1 MSGVLSA
8 DRPETVGGRSI
19 DALLKEWRGFERRE
33 RLDVKKPGPS
43 YNVNNYYFQ
52 RVRDCAG
59 ARLETCPALP

>member
-1 MSGVLSA
+1 MLFTCT
-8 DRPETVGGRSI
+8 DRPETIDGRSL

-52 RVRDCAG
+52 RVRVI
-59 ARLETCPALP
+59 